1 MSIGMSSTAS
11 ARMALL
17 ALVVGWSGLP
27 GTAASQTAV
36 AGGLAAWGDSLPLDS
51 RVSRELHRYESEIEF
66 GPDLTMGFV
75 EEVRSRVI
83 SSAAVHSERILSDRC
98 APFVDVTI
106 GDEEFPALEE
116 VAKGSGARGPWKEF
130 QKSLIRTEMVAC
142 LTTDLGPGEV
152 LQLYIGPEFRMGA
165 ESRIIDMWE
174 DGEGSCMETKGVR
187 GLVDPTRICNRIH
200 TFSSEDL
207 AAQHSQVV
215 FNEGVEPYQNAYYKE
230 SLKTFVRIPGGVALH
245 YINYTR
251 AANLGSIERWIGAG
265 QIEDSQKETVEELQ
279 RWLLLRSQGKPE
291 EATDPNPHPE
301 TPGWPRP
308 GPEGQV
314 QD

>member
-1 MSIGMSSTAS
+1 MPMVMSRTAS

-17 ALVVGWSGLP
+17 ALVVGWAGLP

-36 AGGLAAWGDSLPLDS
+36 AGGLVAWGDSLPLDS
-51 RVSRELHRYESEIEF
+51 RVLTELHRFEAEVEF
-66 GPDLTMGFV
+66 GQDLAVGFV

-83 SSAAVHSERILSDRC
+83 SSAAVHSERILSDGC
-98 APFVDVTI
+98 APFVDVNI
-106 GDEEFPALEE
+106 GDSEFPELKPIAEE
-116 VAKGSGARGPWKEF
+116 TGAKESWKDF
-130 QKSLIRTEMVAC
+130 RKSLIRTEMVAC
-142 LTTDLGPGEV
+142 LTADLGPESI
-152 LQLYIGPEFRMGA
+152 LQLYIGPEFRMAA
-165 ESRIIDMWE
+165 ESRIVDMWE
-174 DGEGSCMETKGVR
+174 DAEGSCMETKGVM

-200 TFSSEDL
+200 TFSSDDL

-215 FNEGVEPYQNAYYKE
+215 FNEGKEPYQDAYFKE
-230 SLKTFVRIPGGVALH
+230 SLKSFVRIPGGVALH

-251 AANLGSIERWIGAG
+251 AANLGRIERWIGAG

-291 EATDPNPHPE
+291 EATDPDPHPE

-308 GPEGQV
+308 GPEGQA